1 MTEQVP
7 AATGKLELR
16 LLGSATIFVDGVAV
30 EERQWTRR
38 KSKALLKLLALAPQH
53 QLHREQLIEHL
64 WPEQEAELA
73 ANNLNKIIHAAR
85 RALEPTLK
93 AGAESRFIVTHDQ
106 HVLLRAP
113 DSLWVDVEEFEQR
126 AATALKSKAAEDYER
141 ALELYAGELLPED
154 RYEDWAAARRER
166 LSRLANR
173 LLSESAQLYESA
185 GQLQPSIERFQ
196 QLVALNP
203 SNEDAHRHLMR
214 LYVLSGSRHEAL
226 AQFQQC
232 QTALRKDLDAEPE
245 PQTIALY
252 EQIVAGQL
260 QAAVPATTL
269 SLNVNGQTTL
279 PAIEPSPVASS
290 SVVPTVRNRNYRWLG
305 AVAAVALAII
315 TVAAALYFRA
325 QPREVEAIA
334 VLPFTNS
341 SADPNAEYLSDGITE
356 SLINSL
362 SQVSSLRVMART
374 TAFRYKGREIDPQKI
389 GEELNVQAL
398 LTGRVMQRGDELVI
412 QADLIDVKDG
422 AQLWGAKYNRKL
434 ADILAVQAEI
444 AREITDRLR
453 LRLTNEQQHLIAKQH
468 TENIEAY
475 QRYLQ
480 GRFYWGK
487 RNADGVK
494 KAVEF
499 YEQAIKADPTYA
511 LAYAG
516 IADAYA
522 VWPDDSLT
530 RKETAVR
537 AKAAASKAIDLDPLL
552 PEAHTSLAFAKMI
565 EDRDLTGAESSF
577 QRSLELNPN
586 YPTAHHW
593 YAYDLVA
600 QGRVDEAIQS
610 IQRAQTLDPVS
621 LSINNDVGEIHF
633 FARRYDQA
641 IALCRKTLEMDP
653 NFLPAHQTLGLAYAQ
668 KGQFPQAL
676 AELKQAVAMSAN
688 NAYVLAL
695 LGYVYG
701 AAGQRAE
708 AEATLAQLQQLSARK
723 YVSPFHLALVHT
735 QLGDFDRAF
744 ALLQQAEDEHV
755 FSMLLLKAD
764 PKLDKLRADPR
775 YTAFLQRLGGK

>member
-1 MTEQVP
+1 MTEQAP
-7 AATGKLELR
+7 TAAGKLELR
-16 LLGSATIFVDGVAV
+16 LLGSATIFVDGVMV

-64 WPEQEAELA
+64 WPEQEPELA

-85 RALEPTLK
+85 RALEPALK

-106 HVLLRAP
+106 HVMLRAP
-113 DSLWVDVEEFEQR
+113 DGLWLDVEEFEQR

-166 LSRLANR
+166 LSRMATR
-173 LLSESAQLYESA
+173 LLSESAHLYETA
-185 GQLQPSIERFQ
+185 GQFSQSIERFQ

-260 QAAVPATTL
+260 QSAVPTTML
-269 SLNVNGQTTL
+269 PANGQSTL
-279 PAIEPSPVASS
+279 PAIEPSTVAPATTMPV
-290 SVVPTVRNRNYRWLG
+290 VRKRNYLLLG
-305 AVAAVALAII
+305 VVAAAAFIII
-315 TVAAALYFRA
+315 TIAAALYFRA
-325 QPREVEAIA
+325 QPRDVEAIA

-362 SQVSSLRVMART
+362 SQVSSLRVLART

-389 GEELNVQAL
+389 GAELNVQAL

-480 GRFYWGK
+480 GRFYWSK

-494 KAVEF
+494 KAVGF

-537 AKAAASKAIDLDPLL
+537 AKAAASKAIDLDPQL

-577 QRSLELNPN
+577 KRSLELNPN

-600 QGRVDEAIQS
+600 QGRVDEAINS

-641 IALCRKTLEMDP
+641 IELCRKTLEMDP
-653 NFLPAHQTLGLAYAQ
+653 NFIPAHQTLGLAYAQ

-676 AELKQAVAMSAN
+676 AELKKAVEMSAN

-708 AEATLAQLQQLSARK
+708 AEATLAQLQQLSASK
-723 YVSPFHLALVHT
+723 YVSPFHLALVYT

>member
-1 MTEQVP
+1 MTMTEQVP
-7 AATGKLELR
+7 AAAGKLELR
-16 LLGSATIFVDGVAV
+16 LLGTATIFVDGVAV

-106 HVLLRAP
+106 QVMLRAP
-113 DSLWVDVEEFEQR
+113 GDLWIDVEEFEQR
-126 AATALKSKAAEDYER
+126 AAMALKSKAVADYET
-141 ALELYAGELLPED
+141 ALDLYVGELLPED
-154 RYEDWAAARRER
+154 RYDDWAAARRER
-166 LSRLANR
+166 LSRLATR
-173 LLSESAQLYESA
+173 LLSESAHLYEAA

-196 QLVALNP
+196 QLVTLNP
-203 SNEDAHRHLMR
+203 SNEAAHRRLMR
-214 LYVLSGSRHEAL
+214 LYALSGSRHEAL

-232 QTALRKDLDAEPE
+232 QNALRKEIDAEPE

-252 EQIVAGQL
+252 EQIAAGKLSAVAE
-260 QAAVPATTL
+260 TL
-269 SLNVNGQTTL
+269 DLPRDGHQQVVSPPTSAQTT
-279 PAIEPSPVASS
+279 
-290 SVVPTVRNRNYRWLG
+290 TTGYNRNRLFWSLSI
-305 AVAAVALAII
+305 AALVFVTI
-315 TVAAALYFRA
+315 AATLYFRA
-325 QPREVEAIA
+325 GEREIQAIA

-356 SLINSL
+356 SLINRL
-362 SQVSSLRVMART
+362 SQVSGLRVMART

-389 GEELNVQAL
+389 GAELKVQAL
-398 LTGRVMQRGDELVI
+398 LTGRIMQRGDELVI

-422 AQLWGAKYNRKL
+422 AQLWGEKYNRKL
-434 ADILAVQAEI
+434 ADILAVQTEI
-444 AREITDRLR
+444 SREITDRLQ

-468 TENIEAY
+468 TKNIEAY

-480 GRFYWGK
+480 GRFYWNK

-499 YEQAIKADPTYA
+499 YEQAINADPTYA

-530 RKETAVR
+530 RQETAARV
-537 AKAAASKAIDLDPLL
+537 KAAASKSVALDPQL

-577 QRSLELNPN
+577 QRSIALNPN

-610 IQRAQTLDPVS
+610 IRRAQTLDPVS
-621 LSINNDVGEIHF
+621 LSINNDVGEIYF
-633 FARRYDQA
+633 FARRHDQA
-641 IALCRKTLEMDP
+641 IEQCRKTLEMDP
-653 NFLPAHQTLGLAYAQ
+653 NFIPAHQTLGLAYAQ
-668 KGQFPQAL
+668 KGEFPQAL
-676 AELKQAVAMSAN
+676 AELKKAVEMSAN

-701 AAGQRAE
+701 VAGQRPE
-708 AEATLAQLQQLSARK
+708 AEATLAQLQQLSASK

-764 PKLDKLRADPR
+764 PKLDKLRSDSR
-775 YTAFLQRLGGK
+775 YAAFLQRLGGK

>member
-7 AATGKLELR
+7 AAAGKLELR
-16 LLGSATIFVDGVAV
+16 LLGTATILVDGVAV

-106 HVLLRAP
+106 QVMLRAP
-113 DSLWVDVEEFEQR
+113 GGLWIDVEEFEQR
-126 AATALKSKAAEDYER
+126 AAMALKSKAVADYET
-141 ALELYAGELLPED
+141 ALDLYVGELLPED
-154 RYEDWAAARRER
+154 RYDDWAAARRER
-166 LSRLANR
+166 LSRLATR
-173 LLSESAQLYESA
+173 LLSESAHLYEAA

-196 QLVALNP
+196 QLVTLNP
-203 SNEDAHRHLMR
+203 SNEAAHRRLMR
-214 LYVLSGSRHEAL
+214 LYALSGSRHEAL

-232 QTALRKDLDAEPE
+232 QNALRKEIDAEPE

-252 EQIVAGQL
+252 EQIAAGKLSAVAE
-260 QAAVPATTL
+260 TL
-269 SLNVNGQTTL
+269 DLPRDGHQQVVSPPTSAQTT
-279 PAIEPSPVASS
+279 
-290 SVVPTVRNRNYRWLG
+290 TTGYNRNRLFWSLSI
-305 AVAAVALAII
+305 AALVFVTI
-315 TVAAALYFRA
+315 AATLYFRA
-325 QPREVEAIA
+325 GEREIQAIA

-356 SLINSL
+356 SLINRL
-362 SQVSSLRVMART
+362 SQVSGLRVMART

-389 GEELNVQAL
+389 GAELKVQAL
-398 LTGRVMQRGDELVI
+398 LTGRIMQRGDELVI

-422 AQLWGAKYNRKL
+422 AQLWGEKYNRKL
-434 ADILAVQAEI
+434 ADILAVQTEI
-444 AREITDRLR
+444 SREITDRLQ

-468 TENIEAY
+468 TKNIEAY

-480 GRFYWGK
+480 GRFYWNK

-499 YEQAIKADPTYA
+499 YEQAINADPTYA

-530 RKETAVR
+530 RQETAARV
-537 AKAAASKAIDLDPLL
+537 KAAASKSVALDPQL

-577 QRSLELNPN
+577 QRSIALNPN

-610 IQRAQTLDPVS
+610 IRRAQTLDPVS
-621 LSINNDVGEIHF
+621 LSINNDVGEIYF
-633 FARRYDQA
+633 FARRHDQA
-641 IALCRKTLEMDP
+641 IEQCRKTLEMDP
-653 NFLPAHQTLGLAYAQ
+653 NFIPAHQTLGLAYAQ
-668 KGQFPQAL
+668 KGEFPQAL
-676 AELKQAVAMSAN
+676 AELKKAVEMSAN

-701 AAGQRAE
+701 AAGQRPE
-708 AEATLAQLQQLSARK
+708 AEATLAQLQQLSASK

-764 PKLDKLRADPR
+764 PKLDKLRSDSR
-775 YTAFLQRLGGK
+775 YAAFLQRLGGK